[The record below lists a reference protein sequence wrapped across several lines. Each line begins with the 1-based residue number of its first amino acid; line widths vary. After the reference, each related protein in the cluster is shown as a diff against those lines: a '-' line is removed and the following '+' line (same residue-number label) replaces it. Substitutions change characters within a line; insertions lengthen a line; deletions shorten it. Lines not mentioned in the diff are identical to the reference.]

1 EPAAPQRLR
10 SAASPHP
17 RSRAVRGR
25 RWLVSPTVNAFLE
38 RVASWPEEDQEEL
51 AEVAREI
58 EARRKGIYR
67 LSEAERQGI
76 EKGLRAMRKGE
87 YASDER
93 VAAILNAARS
103 SRK

>member
-1 EPAAPQRLR
+1 MIYLVGM
-10 SAASPHP
+10 SPI
-17 RSRAVRGR
+17 VR
-25 RWLVSPTVNAFLE
+25 AFLE

-58 EARRKGIYR
+58 EARRKGVYR
-67 LSEAERQGI
+67 LSEAERQGV
-76 EKGLRAMRKGE
+76 EKGLRAMREGR

-93 VAAILNAARS
+93 VAAILNEARP